1 MQENKKDDVIEIDLE
16 EIFGLILHRL
26 WLILL
31 CGVIGAVLA
40 FCVSAFLIAPKY
52 ESTTGIYVMSRQ
64 DGNKLSYSDTQLST
78 QLTKD
83 YEELISSR
91 YVLETV
97 IARCGLEEEYERLLD
112 RVTIQN
118 ASDTRIIYITVKDTD
133 PERAQYIADSVR
145 EVASEHIKVVTDV
158 EAVNVVDQA
167 NLPKQPSEPS
177 VPKWTILGAL
187 IGLILC
193 AAIVIV
199 RHLLDDTIKSSEDV
213 ARYLDW
219 GTLALIPLMAEEE
232 TSENKRVMKK
242 HPTSVSAETAGA
254 EDTEQVM

>member
-31 CGVIGAVLA
+31 CGAIGAVLA
-40 FCVSAFLIAPKY
+40 FLVSAFLIAPKY

-97 IARCGLEEEYERLLD
+97 IDRCELEEEYERLLA

-133 PERAQYIADSVR
+133 PERAQYIANSIR

-187 IGLILC
+187 VGLLLC
-193 AAIVIV
+193 AAIVII
-199 RHLLDDTIKSSEDV
+199 RHLLDDTIKTSEDV
-213 ARYLDW
+213 TRYLDW
-219 GTLALIPLMAEEE
+219 STLALIPLMEEDAQDG
-232 TSENKRVMKK
+232 KRVAKK
-242 HPTSVSAETAGA
+242 HSETATE
-254 EDTEQVM
+254 EDTEQVI